1 MSNFLNDMWEVTGT
15 DIESFEEEL
24 KNIGRKTLV
33 EEVKMDEVY
42 FLSVS
47 DFGSGYTAVPLQANS
62 IWRKTKSSLLL
73 KRYDVDKDSYLRRG
87 YEENTINEAFA
98 NGLFIVTSK
107 KRPSQNK
114 IKEMIENGSY
124 IPVSQKAMGT
134 ISNRISKRGNG
145 FLSDDLIRDLA
156 IAKKF
161 DKPIP
166 VSVVSRLDPEKNVKK
181 IFAVMSK
188 KYSAIPQNMIL
199 EILKKIEEKGEKDF
213 GKAECVGWSINH
225 SLTRIYVEFPG
236 CGKEFM
242 EMYGYP
248 DEIIPG
254 IMVETSDIGDC
265 SLRVRGYYRDDVT
278 KAIFYLED
286 ECVQM
291 HIGDIDTDEILE
303 MVKTN
308 IFAKLTWYPERLAEL
323 MEIDIV
329 DDSMKPAVKKR
340 ILSSLYRKISREI
353 GLVKAITK
361 AKEKVL
367 MEQLIDSINTDLSYT
382 AYDIAITFLTLASY
396 VETEN
401 KGVIEAIAKTA
412 PAVMKF
418 KFVEEEEDLLVV

>member
-1 MSNFLNDMWEVTGT
+1 MSNFLNDMWEITGT
-15 DIESFEEEL
+15 DIESFKEEL
-24 KNIGRKTLV
+24 ENIEKKTVV

-42 FLSVS
+42 FLSIS
-47 DFGSGYTAVPLQANS
+47 DFGTGYTAVPLQADS

-73 KRYDVDKDSYLRRG
+73 KRYDIDKDTYLHKG
-87 YEENTINEAFA
+87 YEESTVDEAFI
-98 NGLFIVTSK
+98 NGLFLTASK
-107 KRPSQNK
+107 KRLSQNK
-114 IKEMIENGSY
+114 IKEMISNGSY

-145 FLSDDLIRDLA
+145 FLSEDLIRDLA

-181 IFAVMSK
+181 VFAVMSN
-188 KYSAIPQNMIL
+188 KYSAIPQKTIL
-199 EILKKIEEKGEKDF
+199 EILEKIEEEGETDF

-225 SLTRIYVEFPG
+225 SLTRIYVEFPE
-236 CGKEFM
+236 CGEEFA
-242 EMYGYP
+242 ETYGYP
-248 DEIIPG
+248 DKIIPG
-254 IMVETSDIGDC
+254 IMIETSDIGDC

-278 KAIFYLED
+278 KMIFYMED

-291 HIGDIDTDEILE
+291 HVGDIDTEEILK
-303 MVKTN
+303 MVKMN
-308 IFAKLTWYPERLAEL
+308 IFAKLTWYPEHLAEL
-323 MEIDIV
+323 MQIDIV
-329 DDSMKPAVKKR
+329 NDSMRPVEKKR
-340 ILSSLYRKISREI
+340 IMSSLYRRISREI

-361 AKEKVL
+361 AREKIL
-367 MEQLIDSINTDLSYT
+367 IEQLIDSINTDIDYT
-382 AYDIAITFLTLASY
+382 AYDVAITFLTLASY

-412 PAVMKF
+412 PAVMNF